1 MNRQR
6 ARELARTKLANG
18 ERLAWSHV
26 RRLLAADAG
35 LRDGLLEETIANSWP
50 STKLGEVIQQ
60 RRGTAGPGGR
70 RPGPDAARPGAGDAA
85 GPAVHPYGRSKFMIE
100 QMLADYRAI
109 YGFGSVSL
117 TPR

>member
-1 MNRQR
+1 MRQ
-6 ARELARTKLANG
+6 G
-18 ERLAWSHV
+18 GCDRLVFSSTSAV
-26 RRLLAADAG
+26 YADASS
-35 LRDGLLEETIANSWP
+35 EPITE
-50 STKLGEVIQQ
+50 
-60 RRGTAGPGGR
+60 
-70 RPGPDAARPGAGDAA
+70 DAA